1 MSLGAL
7 IGLALGTAA
16 MTVVLSAFAG
26 LEDLVLSQFEDA
38 NATLKIS
45 PTSGPYL
52 ELAPED
58 LEFFESLQANDAQTS
73 YMPVYQ
79 KRVLLTYGENQHIA
93 YLLGVPAA
101 YSQRHRLSEHM
112 LTMANPG
119 MDYGRATLALGA
131 GVAYHLGLSST
142 NPPPIVSVY
151 LPKISGETN
160 VLNIQKAIEGENAFG
175 TSIHAVQP
183 DYDQKYV
190 LCPEEW
196 FKEFTGISK
205 PSFVEVHT
213 GDEDQLRTALSK
225 YFGDR
230 VTVADRLEQEATLF
244 KVMRSERIVVIGI
257 LTFIVL
263 LASFGVVSALLIIA
277 LEKKED
283 VNTLRSMG
291 ATETDLRSIFFK
303 NGLLIVLTGWG
314 SGLIFGGILIA
325 LQQFV
330 GIVPLGT
337 GYVQE
342 YYPVVLEWQH
352 VALTSGIV
360 LTIGTA
366 LSAWATRKVLT

>member
-1 MSLGAL
+1 M
-7 IGLALGTAA
+7 
-16 MTVVLSAFAG
+16 
-26 LEDLVLSQFEDA
+26 
-38 NATLKIS
+38 
-45 PTSGPYL
+45 
-52 ELAPED
+52 
-58 LEFFESLQANDAQTS
+58 
-73 YMPVYQ
+73 
-79 KRVLLTYGENQHIA
+79 
-93 YLLGVPAA
+93 
-101 YSQRHRLSEHM
+101 
-112 LTMANPG
+112 
-119 MDYGRATLALGA
+119 
-131 GVAYHLGLSST
+131 
-142 NPPPIVSVY
+142 
-151 LPKISGETN
+151 
-160 VLNIQKAIEGENAFG
+160 NIQNAIEGENAFG

-291 ATETDLRSIFFK
+291 ATETDLRGIFFK

-352 VALTSGIV
+352 VALTSAIV